1 MEDDPFLF
9 LGGVG
14 VAEVIYFLLQ
24 APNLLVLGVDQ
35 PIVVLSALLVALVG
49 LLQLI
54 LLRQERLLGGEEVT
68 PLLLHSPLQGVPLIL
83 QPVSGALQLADL
95 ILQFCD
101 SHFLNLNVTVVNEA
115 IPFCRTPDCDFFFFF

>member
-1 MEDDPFLF
+1 MFLVAVLPVIQGRLGLVFPLENDHFLF
-9 LGGVG
+9 LGVSGR
-14 VAEVIYFLLQ
+14 AEVIYYFLLQ
-24 APNLLVLGVDQ
+24 APNLLVLRVDQ

-68 PLLLHSPLQGVPLIL
+68 PLLLHSPLQGVALLL
-83 QPVSGALQLADL
+83 QSVSGALQLADL

-101 SHFLNLNVTVVNEA
+101 
-115 IPFCRTPDCDFFFFF
+115 